1 MVLGDHLLNG
11 HGGMTNITFRIG
23 GELNNRVV
31 MRGQKVGTGQ
41 ECCLTCFCDMQSFN
55 ASGLT
60 PRLDVTIT
68 VPAPPPCPPGL
79 PPSNCGCPQGTYNV
93 QVDMEPNAYGG
104 RSGCVDFDMGG
115 VTASV
120 LAYFDCD
127 GCDYLVSLI
136 VYTFDCV
143 GPDFPPFNCLLSG
156 FIGTSYDPKDFLRLE
171 ARTDGGSCVPY
182 AKAHSYVCQSTGVQI
197 DYTVNFV

>member
-1 MVLGDHLLNG
+1 
-11 HGGMTNITFRIG
+11 MTLITFKDAG
-23 GELNNRVV
+23 LYQKTVV
-31 MRGQKVGTGQ
+31 MRGDKVATGQ

-79 PPSNCGCPQGTYNV
+79 PPSNCGCPQGAYQV
-93 QVDMEPNAYGG
+93 QVDIDQVVNNL
-104 RSGCVDFDMGG
+104 RQKCVNFDMGG
-115 VTASV
+115 IDASV
-120 LAYFDCD
+120 LAYFECD

-136 VYTFDCV
+136 VFTYEDC
-143 GPDFPPFNCLLSG
+143 GAQLLPFNCTLNGLIS
-156 FIGTSYDPKDFLRLE
+156 TSYDPNDFLRLE